1 MIIEDSEQ
9 RDAVLEYLHKSSQ
22 LAGWP
27 GYSLGRELSDVWTTD

>member
-9 RDAVLEYLHKSSQ
+9 RAAVLEYLDKSSQ

-27 GYSLGRELSDVWTTD
+27 GYSLGRELSNVWATE